1 MHRLRAKSAPPGRSK
16 SKKTTAIKEI
26 EEWVFSGKEHELEA
40 SRIHSG
46 QLAENITEERL
57 LRSHM
62 LELGKER
69 FKIKSKYEHDIQTFK
84 DKQKRKGFRI
94 KFNRPHSASVAT
106 DRMVCVS
113 GRSAQSINRSN
124 DRPSSS
130 RVLITPV
137 IRPKTVQFKA
147 TRTHG
152 EHSTTDSTETR
163 PRTVP
168 NKTALQNPPSS
179 VEEWAPIAMSADW
192 SRPSTAG
199 PGNYSRSTSSVGVPS
214 YNGLRNKRTDLTGLT
229 QEPRFSALE
238 KVLSSNYASDCKADV
253 PTLIQK
259 IEALR
264 RTTQLGGQNAR
275 REMDVKIRIFM
286 AENKIVF

>member
-26 EEWVFSGKEHELEA
+26 EEWVFSGKEHEQEA
-40 SRIHSG
+40 SRLHSG

-69 FKIKSKYEHDIQTFK
+69 FKMLSQHEHDIQTFK

-94 KFNRPHSASVAT
+94 KFNRPQSASVAT
-106 DRMVCVS
+106 DRMVCMS

-124 DRPSSS
+124 GRPSSA
-130 RVLITPV
+130 RILITPV
-137 IRPKTVQFKA
+137 IRPKTVQFQ
-147 TRTHG
+147 TNHSRG
-152 EHSTTDSTETR
+152 EHLTIDTTETR

-168 NKTALQNPPSS
+168 TKANGLNSPSS
-179 VEEWAPIAMSADW
+179 VEEWTPIAMSADW

-199 PGNYSRSTSSVGVPS
+199 PGNCSRSTSSFGVPS
-214 YNGLRNKRTDLTGLT
+214 NYLRNKRTNLTGLT

-253 PTLIQK
+253 PTIIEK

-264 RTTQLGGQNAR
+264 RPTTLGGKDAR
-275 REMDVKIRIFM
+275 REMEVKIRIFM